1 MKAAAAALMLGLAA
15 VSAAADGP
23 QATAFIDLRISP
35 VMDENGRLLLRPYGS
50 DGRFSRAGL
59 QLQFDRGVR
68 GLVSQR
74 FGSPTAGADQD
85 AIEEAFIEQPGE
97 WRLGK
102 IFMPFGRGMT
112 LRDTGVGGE
121 YRTRLLINDL
131 PIRIAFSAQS
141 GRRTEGVSARVG
153 SVLGVSVA
161 WGSHWGAQATSL
173 NSIREPW
180 EAPSGARGHRLAV
193 GVDGAFRLVGAEGE
207 AEAVLLRD
215 GGFQDPDASIISA
228 RLTWSGG
235 KVPISL
241 LVTHEL
247 QDGRS
252 WAALGSRASLGTVAW
267 LEPSLRFGP
276 HGFRDLWLTV
286 RAAF

>member
-1 MKAAAAALMLGLAA
+1 
-15 VSAAADGP
+15 
-23 QATAFIDLRISP
+23 
-35 VMDENGRLLLRPYGS
+35 
-50 DGRFSRAGL
+50 
-59 QLQFDRGVR
+59 VR

-102 IFMPFGRGMT
+102 LFMPFGRGMT

-141 GRRTEGVSARVG
+141 GRRTEGVSARIG
-153 SVLGVSVA
+153 SVLGLSVA

-173 NSIREPW
+173 SAIREPW
-180 EAPSGARGHRLAV
+180 QAPSGARGHRLAV
-193 GVDGAFRLVGAEGE
+193 GMDGAFRLAGAEGE

-215 GGFQDPDASIISA
+215 GGAQDPDASILSA
-228 RLTWSGG
+228 KLTWAGG
-235 KVPISL
+235 QFPISVL
-241 LVTHEL
+241 LTHEL
-247 QDGRS
+247 QDGQS
-252 WAALGSRASLGTVAW
+252 WAALSSRASLGTVAW
-267 LEPSLRFGP
+267 MEPSLRFGP
-276 HGFRDLWLTV
+276 DGFRDLWLTV